1 MCVLCGGMA
10 FRATDLCS
18 RCGGGGFGRLKCVG
32 AVGDS
37 VILGRNL
44 VDALGAALG
53 MGFRITDG
61 FSSIGNLS
69 DAAEHVA
76 LDDAGNG
83 TIQEATYNDVAP
95 WPLAADGTGLMPGTS
110 ARFYKGVTRA
120 P

>member
-1 MCVLCGGMA
+1 M
-10 FRATDLCS
+10 
-18 RCGGGGFGRLKCVG
+18 G

-37 VILGRNL
+37 AILGRIL

-83 TIQEATYNDVAP
+83 TIQEATYSDVAP